1 MLNTANLPL
10 PSPEDLQSF
19 RLNAESMRAA
29 VKLRAT
35 ISAQVFLLKPEAMLA
50 VAMQL
55 FPGEDAHSAI
65 LKLHAEVDHVLRA
78 LAQFGE
84 DVNSLVE
91 AESERLAP
99 MIAAAARRALQIPPK
114 LEGIGRSLRF
124 MDAATAEREANLRKA
139 GVNNEDL
146 QRLIADGAEER
157 ETHRSELNAQREAL
171 LAEQEALDMFL
182 QTGDEQDLPEGFT
195 VTAPLRISTSDVQRD
210 SLTTGLRW

>member
-1 MLNTANLPL
+1 MFNTANLPL

-19 RLNAESMRAA
+19 RLDAEAVRAA

-50 VAMQL
+50 VAMQQ

-84 DVNSLVE
+84 DVTSLAE

-99 MIAAAARRALQIPPK
+99 MIAAAARRSLEIVRK
-114 LEGIGRSLRF
+114 LEGVVFSLRSI
-124 MDAATAEREANLRKA
+124 DAGIAEREASLRTA
-139 GVNNEDL
+139 GVKGDDL
-146 QRLIADGAEER
+146 QRLLADGTEGQEARRTALNTER
-157 ETHRSELNAQREAL
+157 TSL
-171 LAEQEALDMFL
+171 LAEQEALDKFL
-182 QTGDEQDLPEGFT
+182 QTGNEKHLPEGFSI
-195 VTAPLRISTSDVQRD
+195 VDVPRISARD
-210 SLTTGLRW
+210 ALRNHVETRWAA

>member
-19 RLNAESMRAA
+19 RLDAEAMRAA

-50 VAMQL
+50 VAMQQ

-84 DVNSLVE
+84 DVNSVAE

-99 MIAAAARRALQIPPK
+99 MIAAAARRDLAIPSKLQ
-114 LEGIGRSLRF
+114 GIDNVLKV
-124 MDAATAEREANLRKA
+124 MDASTDERRDNLRKA
-139 GVNNEDL
+139 GVKSDEVE
-146 QRLIADGAEER
+146 RIIAQGAEER
-157 ETHRSELNAQREAL
+157 AARCAELNAERSSL
-171 LAEQEALDMFL
+171 LAEQEALGMFL
-182 QTGDEQDLPEGFT
+182 KSRNEQDLPEGFT
-195 VTAPLRISTSDVQRD
+195 VTAPPRISGHDAQRD